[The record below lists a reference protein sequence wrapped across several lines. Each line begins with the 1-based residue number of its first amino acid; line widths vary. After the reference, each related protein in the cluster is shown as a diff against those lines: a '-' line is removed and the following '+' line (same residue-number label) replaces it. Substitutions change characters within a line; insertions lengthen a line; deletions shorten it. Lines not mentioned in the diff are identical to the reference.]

1 MPPKASRDVVLLA
14 TADWD
19 HPFWTNKQHVASAL
33 ADLGHRVLY
42 IESVGLR
49 PPRLEAQDLRRIG
62 RRLRRGLR
70 PPRRVATRIWVWS
83 PLLMPAAH
91 TGWKRLVNQV
101 VFVSLLELWQR
112 WLGFRRDLFWTYNPL
127 TALLLPLRP
136 ARYRQLVYHCVDDLT
151 AQPCMPA
158 ALIAREEEALCR
170 VSDQIFVTSP
180 ELLRT
185 RSIFNASIRYDSNVA
200 DVEHFSRART
210 QNLPIP
216 SDLLNLPAGPR
227 FGFVGAISS
236 YKLDFGLIASLAM
249 HRPDCQIVLI
259 GRVGEG
265 DPATALDELMCH
277 ANIHLLGPR
286 DYAVL
291 PDYLRGFDLA
301 LLPCP
306 INHYTRSM
314 FPMKFFEYLAAGVP
328 VVSTNLPALQDYANL
343 ARICAGQVAFLEAV
357 DALLLEK
364 QRGLCAAVP
373 LDQLPASCSY
383 RSRTDSMM
391 QLLDQLLSAPTTA

>member
-1 MPPKASRDVVLLA
+1 
-14 TADWD
+14 
-19 HPFWTNKQHVASAL
+19 
-33 ADLGHRVLY
+33 
-42 IESVGLR
+42 
-49 PPRLEAQDLRRIG
+49 
-62 RRLRRGLR
+62 
-70 PPRRVATRIWVWS
+70 
-83 PLLMPAAH
+83 
-91 TGWKRLVNQV
+91 
-101 VFVSLLELWQR
+101 
-112 WLGFRRDLFWTYNPL
+112 
-127 TALLLPLRP
+127 
-136 ARYRQLVYHCVDDLT
+136 
-151 AQPCMPA
+151 
-158 ALIAREEEALCR
+158 
-170 VSDQIFVTSP
+170 
-180 ELLRT
+180 
-185 RSIFNASIRYDSNVA
+185 
-200 DVEHFSRART
+200 
-210 QNLPIP
+210 
-216 SDLLNLPAGPR
+216 
-227 FGFVGAISS
+227 
-236 YKLDFGLIASLAM
+236 M

-265 DPATALDELMCH
+265 DPATALDELICH

-328 VVSTNLPALQDYANL
+328 VVSTNLPALQDHANL

-383 RSRTDSMM
+383 RSRTGSMM